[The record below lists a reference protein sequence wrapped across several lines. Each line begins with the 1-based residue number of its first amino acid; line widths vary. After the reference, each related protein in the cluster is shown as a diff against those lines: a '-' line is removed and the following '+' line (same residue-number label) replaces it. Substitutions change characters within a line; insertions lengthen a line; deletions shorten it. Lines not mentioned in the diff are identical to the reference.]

1 MVSGD
6 IPSLK
11 TLALEGMS
19 GQLHTPPALPL
30 AKDSQYPLN
39 DAVDI
44 LTEKEPNFV
53 SSARAKRC
61 VQDMVS

>member
-6 IPSLK
+6 TPSLK

-30 AKDSQYPLN
+30 AKEFP
-39 DAVDI
+39 VP
-44 LTEKEPNFV
+44 TE
-53 SSARAKRC
+53 
-61 VQDMVS
+61 